1 VIIYVYG
8 TDKHILN
15 GGRKMSKFEVVKGIV
30 ESNKLDD
37 NGKVNTIQTFLLGWL
52 NESDMDWILKD
63 EENDND

>member
-1 VIIYVYG
+1 MYLG
-8 TDKHILN
+8 TENKLN
-15 GGRKMSKFEVVKGIV
+15 FGGRKMSKFEVVKRIV

-37 NGKVNTIQTFLLGWL
+37 DGKVNTIQTFLLGWL